1 MNFDWKSTLSAVAPL
16 IGGSLAGPMG
26 AAGVKLALS
35 AFGIEPA
42 DNPADNEVMLEQKI
56 ANATPAEM
64 LALKKADQD
73 FKAQMKQLDIDIIKI
88 SQVDRGN
95 ARAREIAVGGK
106 TTPLMA
112 WFIVAVGFS
121 FLAVILFQPVVVDK
135 ILLGTIIGLIIGEM
149 RQVTA
154 YYYGSSSGQDYRP
167 SNDK

>member
-1 MNFDWKSTLSAVAPL
+1 
-16 IGGSLAGPMG
+16 
-26 AAGVKLALS
+26 
-35 AFGIEPA
+35 
-42 DNPADNEVMLEQKI
+42 
-56 ANATPAEM
+56 M

-167 SNDK
+167 SKDK